1 MWKKKKKKKKKKG
14 EERRIM
20 GRRRIKTFDM
30 RGPEPHRGSFLFFF
44 CSFLL
49 SPSSLL
55 DGLGR
60 PNTRL
65 MAFLIVCSMSSRLAT
80 TVE

>member
-1 MWKKKKKKKKKKG
+1 VEEEEEE

-20 GRRRIKTFDM
+20 GRRRRIKTFDM
-30 RGPEPHRGSFLFFF
+30 RGPKSHCGSFLFFF

-49 SPSSLL
+49 SPSSLS